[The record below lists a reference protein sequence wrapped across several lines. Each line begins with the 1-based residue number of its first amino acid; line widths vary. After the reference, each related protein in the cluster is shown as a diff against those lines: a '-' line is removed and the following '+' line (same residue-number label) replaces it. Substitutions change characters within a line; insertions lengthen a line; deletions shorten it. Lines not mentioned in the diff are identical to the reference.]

1 MMDESR
7 KDASPSKQTKTNR
20 VKESK
25 EDEQQIIKWVNEIK
39 DESTREAALGE
50 LSRKRESFQDLALY
64 IWYSTGTVSALYSF
78 I

>member
-7 KDASPSKQTKTNR
+7 NDASPSKQTKTNQ
-20 VKESK
+20 VIESK

-64 IWYSTGTVSALYSF
+64 IWYSTGTVSAL
-78 I
+78 